1 MKAPVTTTLELPR
14 IVRDPSL
21 RGGRPVVAGTGVTVK
36 RVACWYQMGMTAEQ
50 IAQEITHLTL
60 AQVHA
65 ALSYYFSHQEE
76 IEQDLAA
83 DAGLDSGLAG

>member
-76 IEQDLAA
+76 IEQDLAE

>member
-1 MKAPVTTTLELPR
+1 MTTTLELPR